1 MCKIA
6 VVRFGGRG
14 RELGGSS
21 YAYCGGERDQDRIG
35 GAEYI
40 HVQMHLSLSEL
51 VT

>member
-21 YAYCGGERDQDRIG
+21 YAFCGGERDQDRIG
-35 GAEYI
+35 GAEHMY
-40 HVQMHLSLSEL
+40 VKMHLSVSEL
-51 VT
+51 VS